1 MHGLYA
7 LEIKLKVIICRRLEV
22 ASLPRIFETHDLEG
36 LMLHSGLAQKIQ
48 NVKRPQ
54 EVSENWDKLKVL
66 AADLERLR
74 YIPDPVK
81 WSRPTA
87 ERVLQQLRDP
97 PHGVL
102 LWLTKQ
108 ASIKSP

>member
-1 MHGLYA
+1 
-7 LEIKLKVIICRRLEV
+7 
-22 ASLPRIFETHDLEG
+22 
-36 LMLHSGLAQKIQ
+36 LMLHSGLAQKIR

-54 EVSENWDKLKVL
+54 EVGGNWD
-66 AADLERLR
+66 DLRELGLELEGLR
-74 YIPDPVK
+74 YIPDSVR
-81 WSRPTA
+81 WDRQTA

-108 ASIKSP
+108 ASIKSR